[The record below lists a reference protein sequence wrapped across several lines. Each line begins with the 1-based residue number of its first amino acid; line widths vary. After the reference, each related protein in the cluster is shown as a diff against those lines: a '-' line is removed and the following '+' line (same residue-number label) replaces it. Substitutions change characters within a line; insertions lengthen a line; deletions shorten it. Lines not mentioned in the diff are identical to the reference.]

1 MYSQQIKG
9 IKFIKS
15 QCTIIDYKLP
25 RARRK
30 WDKGKIV
37 VFVLV
42 VG

>member
-30 WDKGKIV
+30 RDKGKIV